1 MNPRRDLDE
10 IVNTKLVRLFGWFGI
25 VTPVLGFTMIFL
37 AISTAPWFS
46 WQGNALSDL
55 GVEGLTAAIFN
66 GGLVMTGSVMA
77 VFSLSVYE
85 FGKEDRLGKVGFV
98 LLLLACILLLGIG
111 VFPETAGDIHTQF
124 SVAFFVTLP
133 VAIIVNGVYLRRRGN
148 RELGA
153 LGIAAGAVAIAIW
166 TLPWDGVA
174 IPEAVSAASAGV
186 WSAATGAWLARYVE
200 KYQID
205 DLTV

>member
-1 MNPRRDLDE
+1 MALALN
-10 IVNTKLVRLFGWFGI
+10 VKLVRLFGWFG
-25 VTPVLGFTMIFL
+25 VFTPVLGFSMIFL

-85 FGKEDRLGKVGFV
+85 FGKEDRLGKAGFA
-98 LLLLACILLLGIG
+98 LLLLACILLMGIG
-111 VFPETAGDIHTQF
+111 VYPETAGRIHLQV

-133 VAIIVNGVYLRRRGN
+133 VAIIVNSVYLMRRGN

-186 WSAATGAWLARYVE
+186 WSTATGFWLARYVE
-200 KYQID
+200 EYRID
-205 DLTV
+205 DLTE

>member
-1 MNPRRDLDE
+1 LNPCLDLDG

-55 GVEGLTAAIFN
+55 GVEGLTAVIFN

-98 LLLLACILLLGIG
+98 LLLLACVLLMGIG
-111 VFPETAGDIHTQF
+111 VYPETAGFIHFQF

-133 VAIIVNGVYLRRRGN
+133 VAIIVNGVYLRRRGKG
-148 RELGA
+148 ELGA
-153 LGIAAGAVAIAIW
+153 LGIAAGAVAIVIW

-186 WSAATGAWLARYVE
+186 WSTVVGVWLARYVE
-200 KYQID
+200 EDSID
-205 DLTV
+205 DLTE

>member
-1 MNPRRDLDE
+1 MN
-10 IVNTKLVRLFGWFGI
+10 VKLVRLFGWFG
-25 VTPVLGFTMIFL
+25 VFTPVLGFSMIFL

-85 FGKEDRLGKVGFV
+85 FGKEDRLGKAGFA
-98 LLLLACILLLGIG
+98 LLLLACVLLMGIG
-111 VFPETAGDIHTQF
+111 VYPETAGRIHLQI

-133 VAIIVNGVYLRRRGN
+133 VAIIVNSVYLIRRGN

-186 WSAATGAWLARYVE
+186 WSTATGFWLARYVE
-200 KYQID
+200 EYRID
-205 DLTV
+205 DLTE

>member
-1 MNPRRDLDE
+1 LN
-10 IVNTKLVRLFGWFGI
+10 VKLIRLFGWFGI
-25 VTPVLGFTMIFL
+25 VTPVLGFGMILL

-46 WQGNALSDL
+46 WQTNALSDL
-55 GVEGLTAAIFN
+55 GVDGLTAVIFN
-66 GGLVMTGSVMA
+66 GGLIMTGSVMA

-85 FGKEDRLGKVGFV
+85 FGKEDRLGKAGFI
-98 LLLLACILLLGIG
+98 LLLLACIFLLGIG
-111 VFPETAGDIHTQF
+111 VFPETAGDIHLKF
-124 SVAFFVTLP
+124 SVAFFVALP
-133 VAIIVNGVYLRRRGN
+133 VSIIVNSVYLIRQGN

-186 WSAATGAWLARYVE
+186 WSTVTGFWLARYVE
-200 KYQID
+200 EHVID
-205 DLTV
+205 DLTE